1 MKSKGETPSKA
12 KNHPLKRQGM
22 LSSGRK
28 KLMQRKEQ
36 VTRTKNQKKQPDTK
50 TMESKAKGALL
61 KSNRGKTTKRGR
73 QSNSN
78 KSPYCIPFICFT
90 RVYRGK
96 PKKPNTVQREKH
108 SPMLSTE
115 EKEETK
121 ILEQCKAKVQKKNQ
135 RAKQNKARSNNR
147 RRKY

>member
-28 KLMQRKEQ
+28 KLMQRK
-36 VTRTKNQKKQPDTK
+36 KQLRQRANKTDTK

-121 ILEQCKAKVQKKNQ
+121 ILEQCKAKIQKKNQ

>member
-36 VTRTKNQKKQPDTK
+36 LRQRANRTDTK

-121 ILEQCKAKVQKKNQ
+121 ILEQCKAKIQKKNQ

>member
-22 LSSGRK
+22 LSGRK

-61 KSNRGKTTKRGR
+61 KSNRGKTAKRGR

-121 ILEQCKAKVQKKNQ
+121 ILEQCKAKIQKKNQ

>member
-36 VTRTKNQKKQPDTK
+36 LRQRANRTDTK

-121 ILEQCKAKVQKKNQ
+121 ILEQCKAKIQKKNQ
-135 RAKQNKARSNNR
+135 RATQNKARSNNR

>member
-1 MKSKGETPSKA
+1 
-12 KNHPLKRQGM
+12 M

-28 KLMQRKEQ
+28 KLMQRK
-36 VTRTKNQKKQPDTK
+36 KQLRQRANKTDTK
-50 TMESKAKGALL
+50 TMESKAKGAVL
-61 KSNRGKTTKRGR
+61 KSNRGNKTKRGR

-121 ILEQCKAKVQKKNQ
+121 ILEQCKAKIQKKNQ
-135 RAKQNKARSNNR
+135 RAKQKKARSNNR

>member
-36 VTRTKNQKKQPDTK
+36 LRQRANRTDTK

>member
-36 VTRTKNQKKQPDTK
+36 LRQRANKTDTK

-61 KSNRGKTTKRGR
+61 KSKRGKTTKRGR

>member
-28 KLMQRKEQ
+28 KLMQRK
-36 VTRTKNQKKQPDTK
+36 KQLRQRANKTDTK

-73 QSNSN
+73 RSNSN

-121 ILEQCKAKVQKKNQ
+121 ILEQCKAKIQKKNQ

>member
-28 KLMQRKEQ
+28 KLMQRK
-36 VTRTKNQKKQPDTK
+36 KQLRQRANKTDTK

-90 RVYRGK
+90 RVYRVK
-96 PKKPNTVQREKH
+96 AKKPNTVQREKH

-121 ILEQCKAKVQKKNQ
+121 ILEQCKAKIQKKNQ

>member
-22 LSSGRK
+22 LSFWRK

-36 VTRTKNQKKQPDTK
+36 LRQKTNKTDTK

-121 ILEQCKAKVQKKNQ
+121 ILEQCKAKIQKKNQ